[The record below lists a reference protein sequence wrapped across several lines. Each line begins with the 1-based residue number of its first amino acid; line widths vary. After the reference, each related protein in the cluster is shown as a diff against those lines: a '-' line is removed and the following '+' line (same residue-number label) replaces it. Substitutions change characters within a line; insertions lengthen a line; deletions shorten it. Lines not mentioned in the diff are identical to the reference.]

1 MITTTFED
9 GTFPLSTKSQ
19 YEKPAEEEEE
29 EKRKADMKEF
39 YKLIA
44 KEETKG
50 IDRTF
55 LKDYFGYK
63 SSTEMLK
70 D

>member
-1 MITTTFED
+1 MITKTFED

-29 EKRKADMKEF
+29 KRKADMKEF

-44 KEETKG
+44 KEEAKG
-50 IDRTF
+50 IERTF